1 MKETRDLCQYDSRWE
16 LIDSVP
22 ERKFF
27 ESNSLLYLEQK
38 LPGYKLLMDRNYS
51 LYIRKYISLPN
62 DCRANI

>member
-1 MKETRDLCQYDSRWE
+1 MKEIRDLCSPDPRWE

-38 LPGYKLLMDRNYS
+38 LPHYNLLMNRNYS
-51 LYIRKYISLPN
+51 LYSRKYLSL
-62 DCRANI
+62 